1 MLNLP
6 RSLIFSLSSLMLA
19 PTTWAATQIEHRD
32 GMGTVQKVL
41 IDQNNARME
50 TPDPSR
56 YSLFQMREKKMFAV
70 DTKEKRIIEISLN
83 PPKPANTATQT
94 TLNTSSPVQAKLLKQ
109 GASDEIA
116 SYATVHY
123 QILAND
129 TVCSDDYFSDAAA
142 KLENIQPFIDAM
154 YAMSSARRKAMA
166 NMPFI
171 PKDPCMMIG
180 DSLETEYTKLG
191 LPMKSVNK
199 DGKLQH
205 EVVSIKTGVN
215 VAPDYFKLPAGFQ
228 MLSEADAMK
237 NMQSEFV
244 KKMDAA
250 RQQMNQQNVA
260 PPPVPMP
267 PAMPR

>member
-1 MLNLP
+1 MLNL
-6 RSLIFSLSSLMLA
+6 SHALIFSSLILA
-19 PTTWAATQIEHRD
+19 PATWAATQIEHRD

-50 TPDPSR
+50 TPDSSR
-56 YSLFQMREKKMFAV
+56 YSLFQMKEKKMFAV
-70 DTKEKRIIEISLN
+70 DTKEKRIVEISLN
-83 PPKPANTATQT
+83 PPKPANTTAQN
-94 TLNTSSPVQAKLLKQ
+94 TLNTSPPVQAQLLKQ
-109 GASDEIA
+109 GASNEIA
-116 SYATVHY
+116 GYATLHY
-123 QILAND
+123 QILANSK
-129 TVCSDDYFSDAAA
+129 VCSDDYFSEAAA

-154 YAMSSARRKAMA
+154 YAMSSARRKTMA

-180 DSLETEYTKLG
+180 DSLESEYTKLG
-191 LPMKSVNK
+191 LPMKSINK

-215 VAPDYFKLPAGFQ
+215 VAPDYFNLPAGFQ
-228 MLSEADAMK
+228 MMSEAEAMK
-237 NMQSEFV
+237 NMQLEFM

-250 RQQMNQQNVA
+250 RQQLNQQNVA
-260 PPPVPMP
+260 PPVPMP